1 MLGLGQLSMRIFF
14 DIVPNV
20 LAFIYF
26 LHRQIRKG
34 LATEK
39 EKQLHVQ
46 EVEPPKRISST
57 SIYAWFCC
65 NAFHTIQ
72 AVQI

>member
-1 MLGLGQLSMRIFF
+1 MLGLGQLSMRILPVF

-20 LAFIYF
+20 LAFIYL

-57 SIYAWFCC
+57 SIYA
-65 NAFHTIQ
+65 
-72 AVQI
+72 